1 MVYRCILLR
10 CIEQKVSLAIF
21 LGTMEQNKSIQLL
34 ELLKPVYGEVQEISK
49 TISDAMLEIAV
60 TPLADPSDSVAIQRA
75 ISVMWEFKKALDLVG
90 SLD

>member
-1 MVYRCILLR
+1 MVYRCISR
-10 CIEQKVSLAIF
+10 VCIEQKVSLAF
-21 LGTMEQNKSIQLL
+21 YSCYMEENKSIQLL

-75 ISVMWEFKKALDLVG
+75 ICVMWEFKKALDLVG
-90 SLD
+90 SHD